1 MSPQASTAIDVE
13 PLSDPLVDALFALPS
28 IMELWPILA
37 IVVLLF
43 GARKLPELARA
54 MGSSV
59 TQFRRGLDSADDDL
73 KSVDGAADE
82 KPD

>member
-1 MSPQASTAIDVE
+1 MT
-13 PLSDPLVDALFALPS
+13 PLFNNDPGTPFQDAQWAMPGFA
-28 IMELWPILA
+28 ELWPILA

-59 TQFRRGLDSADDDL
+59 TQFRRGLETPEDDV
-73 KSVDGAADE
+73 KSVEGKDE
-82 KPD
+82 TKD